1 MENIKIE
8 LTEEKLKEAVFLA
21 VEEVFKSSYRN
32 PFVDIIQEELKK
44 EDSKLR
50 ELFSSVIGD
59 IMTNPGFKKQL
70 GELAMNSLIEKALKN

>member
-44 EDSKLR
+44 EDSKFR

-70 GELAMNSLIEKALKN
+70 GELAMKSLIEKALKN

>member
-44 EDSKLR
+44 EDSKFR

-70 GELAMNSLIEKALKN
+70 GELAMKSLIEKAFKN